1 MQQAVIGF
9 VVFQEELKIQR
20 AIGLVFILIGSIV
33 MEFNQVKISTIRGT
47 KDKGK

>member
-1 MQQAVIGF
+1 MPQAIIGF

-20 AIGLVFILIGSIV
+20 AIGLVFILVGSIV
-33 MEFNQVKISTIRGT
+33 MEFHQATISTIEKT